1 MAGSELTQKEADFL
15 FKMEKYCYDDS
26 LHEFPD
32 SGGYLR
38 IPLKSKDTYEN
49 FMLDI
54 SRGRIE
60 LQKYTFQNRA
70 KKTVVLVRLDL
81 GGSPHRNPDGM
92 EIPCLHVHLY
102 REGYDDKW
110 AYPLPED
117 FSDPAN
123 IWNTLEEVLQ
133 YCNIIKKPNIQY
145 NEGYSNELQKRN
157 G

>member
-1 MAGSELTQKEADFL
+1 MAGSELTQEEADCL
-15 FKMEKYCYDDS
+15 FKMEKFCSDDS
-26 LHEFPD
+26 SYEFPVL
-32 SGGYLR
+32 GGYLR
-38 IPLKSKDTYEN
+38 IPLKSKDACEN

-81 GGSPHRNPDGM
+81 GGAPHRNPDGV
-92 EIPCLHVHLY
+92 EIPCPHVHLY

-110 AYPLPED
+110 AYPLPEE
-117 FSDPAN
+117 FSDHAN
-123 IWNTLEEVLQ
+123 IGNTLEEFLQ

-145 NEGYSNELQKRN
+145 QEEYANELQGRN
-157 G
+157 